1 MRGAASVHC
10 WVPDSVS
17 LPAAGRGPLDGV
29 SVAVKDMIGIAGHVP
44 SFGHPRWR
52 ATHPPSQETA
62 PAVSRL
68 LGAGAAVAGLAKLD
82 QLAYSLIG
90 NAGEGV
96 APLNSLY
103 PSRFTGGS
111 SSGPAAAVAAGLADI
126 GLGTD
131 TAGSIR
137 VPAASCGLFGLRP
150 SQGLVTSRGVLPL
163 APSFDVVGILAASA
177 GRLGPALAALASP
190 GVARPAGAVRA
201 VHLPAGDLA
210 GISPGLSEAVR
221 ATASAI
227 AGVAGCG
234 LSEVP
239 PGALLSDEVAGLF
252 ARVQAREVWR
262 AHGPWLSGNIQYLAE
277 DVRSRAQR
285 AERLSRAGDPQR
297 DDDERAW
304 RGYAPRLD
312 ALLPPGAVAVLPV
325 TPGLPPLRSAGQEE
339 LLAFRT
345 GAFRF
350 TAPASLA
357 GRPELVIPVHHRS
370 TGQSFGVGVL
380 GPALGDFTLLRL
392 AGLLCPDG
400 AALVV

>member
-17 LPAAGRGPLDGV
+17 LPAAGRGRLDGV

-52 ATHPPSQETA
+52 ATHPPSKETA

-68 LGAGAAVAGLAKLD
+68 LGAGAAVTGLAKLD

-150 SQGLVTSRGVLPL
+150 SHGLVSSRGVLPL

-177 GRLGPALAALASP
+177 GRLGPALEVLAPP
-190 GVARPAGAVRA
+190 GVGRPAGPVRS
-201 VHLPAGDLA
+201 VHLLAGDLA
-210 GISPGLSEAVR
+210 GVSPGLSEAVR
-221 ATASAI
+221 ATASAL
-227 AGVAGCG
+227 ADVAGCG
-234 LSEVP
+234 LTEGP
-239 PGALLSDEVAGLF
+239 PGGFFSDEVAGLF

-262 AHGPWLSGNIQYLAE
+262 AHGPWLAGNIQYLAE
-277 DVRSRAQR
+277 DVRARAQR
-285 AERLSRAGDPQR
+285 AERLSRPGDPQR
-297 DDDERAW
+297 DDDEQAW
-304 RGYAPRLD
+304 RGYPPRLD

-325 TPGLPPLRSAGQEE
+325 TPGLPPLRSAGQDE
-339 LLAFRT
+339 LLTFRT

-350 TAPASLA
+350 TAPASLS
-357 GRPELVIPVHHRS
+357 GRPELVVPVYHRS

-380 GPALGDFTLLRL
+380 GSALGDFTLLRL

-400 AALVV
+400 ARLVV